1 MNDKSLF
8 YTFFLICQGKKTKS
22 GLVSLLNTRLETGE
36 KMQRITEKTQIFLA
50 NLLTN
55 EVG

>member
-1 MNDKSLF
+1 MNDKTIF
-8 YTFFLICQGKKTKS
+8 YMIFLICKGKKTKS

>member
-1 MNDKSLF
+1 MK
-8 YTFFLICQGKKTKS
+8 I

>member
-1 MNDKSLF
+1 MNDKTIF
-8 YTFFLICQGKKTKS
+8 YMIFLICQEKKTKS

>member
-1 MNDKSLF
+1 MNDKTIF
-8 YTFFLICQGKKTKS
+8 YMIFSDLARKKRKTGLI
-22 GLVSLLNTRLETGE
+22 SLLNTRLETEE

>member
-1 MNDKSLF
+1 MNDKTIF
-8 YTFFLICQGKKTKS
+8 YMIFLICQGKKTKS
-22 GLVSLLNTRLETGE
+22 GLVSLLNTRLDTGE
-36 KMQRITEKTQIFLA
+36 KMQRITETTQIVLA

>member
-1 MNDKSLF
+1 MNDKTIF
-8 YTFFLICQGKKTKS
+8 YMIFSIWQGKKRKN
-22 GLVSLLNTRLETGE
+22 GLISLLNTRLETEE

>member
-1 MNDKSLF
+1 MNDKTIF
-8 YTFFLICQGKKTKS
+8 YMIFLICQGKKTKS
-22 GLVSLLNTRLETGE
+22 GLFSLLNTRLETGE
-36 KMQRITEKTQIFLA
+36 KKQRITEKTQIFLA

>member
-1 MNDKSLF
+1 MNDKTIF
-8 YTFFLICQGKKTKS
+8 YMIFSIWQGKN
-22 GLVSLLNTRLETGE
+22 GLISLLNTRLETEE